1 MIKTAL
7 IFGTRPEAIKLCP
20 LVMAMREDPDFEPR
34 VCVTA
39 QHRSMLDQV
48 LDVFD
53 VSPDAD
59 LDLMIPDQTL
69 AGLTSRAVAAID
81 SYLEIEKP
89 DLVIVQGDTT
99 TVLCAALAAFYR
111 NIPVGHVEAGLRT
124 WRKRSPF
131 PEEINRVLTS
141 RIADIHFAPTEWSA
155 DNLRDEGIPA
165 GRIHV
170 TGNTVIDALHI
181 ARERISQ
188 DPPAIPGL
196 PADLFDRRN
205 RLPLVLITGHR
216 RENFG
221 DGMRSICRAI
231 RRLADDFPNVRFVY
245 PVHMNPHVR
254 GPVGELLSSRENIHL
269 LDPMPYLPF
278 VRLMDRATLVL
289 TDSGGIQEE
298 APALGKPV
306 LVMRETTERP
316 EGVDAGTVLL
326 VGSAEDP
333 IIATVTRLLVDGSTR
348 DAMAKAANPYGDGNA
363 CGRII
368 DICRNFLDVTSRRD
382 QNSRKNPA
390 PKPSF
395 S

>member
-1 MIKTAL
+1 MVKVSL

-20 LVMAMREDPDFEPR
+20 LVLAMDREPDFEPR

-48 LDVFD
+48 LDVFG
-53 VSPDAD
+53 VAPDAD
-59 LDLMIPDQTL
+59 LDLMRPDQTL
-69 AGLTSRAVAAID
+69 GGLTSRAIAAID
-81 SYLEIEKP
+81 SYLEMENP

-111 NIPVGHVEAGLRT
+111 GVPVGHVEAGLRT

-155 DNLRDEGIPA
+155 DNLRDEGVPDA
-165 GRIHV
+165 DIHV

-181 ARERISQ
+181 ARDKVLA
-188 DPPAIPGL
+188 DPPAVPGL
-196 PADLFDRRN
+196 PEDLFGRRSG
-205 RLPLVLITGHR
+205 LPLVLVTGHR

-221 DGMRSICRAI
+221 TGMRSICRAI
-231 RRLADDFPNVRFVY
+231 RRLADEFPNVRFVY
-245 PVHMNPHVR
+245 PVHLNPNVR
-254 GPVGELLSSRENIHL
+254 GPVGELLSSRDNVHL
-269 LDPMPYLPF
+269 LDPLPYPPF

-316 EGVDAGTVLL
+316 EGVDAGTVQL
-326 VGSAEDP
+326 VGAGEDE
-333 IIATVTRLLVDGSTR
+333 IAAAAARLLTDR
-348 DAMAKAANPYGDGNA
+348 DAYLAMARAANPYGDGRA
-363 CGRII
+363 CGRIVAA
-368 DICRNFLDVTSRRD
+368 CRDFLAATTAAD
-382 QNSRKNPA
+382 QNSRKKPA
-390 PKPSF
+390 PRPSF